1 MSSATERSSRLSRS
15 RICWLL
21 FALPVVPA
29 AAALSSALSHFGA
42 GALPQLL
49 LLVGVLVAPLA
60 SWTLYR
66 RNPSSRRLCLVA
78 VVTTAALAT
87 PVGGI
92 FVPAA
97 LVVALEVIGLIA
109 RRVSARL
116 WLRRPAAGV
125 ND

>member
-1 MSSATERSSRLSRS
+1 MSTATNSGSRLSRS

-21 FALPVVPA
+21 FAVPVVPA
-29 AAALSSALSHFGA
+29 APALASALGHFGA
-42 GALPQLL
+42 AALPQLL

-66 RNPSSRRLCLVA
+66 RSPSIRRLCMVA

-97 LVVALEVIGLIA
+97 LVVVLEVIGLIGRQLA
-109 RRVSARL
+109 TRPWRRH
-116 WLRRPAAGV
+116 PAGV